1 MKSVAL
7 TPAMVMSSNNVQAL
21 VGLAVIVLIAAV
33 VLRII
38 LSSRRKRVEEASIF
52 LVMPQPDLAARLAR
66 VLGETASQ
74 LSAGPPAYLRVAFL
88 PDRVEDWFPIKFAKL
103 VAASL
108 THPGE
113 TIRGALAKDQ
123 IQIKR
128 RRRFLPILATL
139 AIVYLALGLYV
150 SYLAFFSQFAH
161 LRVVNQAYKKF
172 DADTLIEKL
181 YYPPQMLRGPPP
193 TGSAMNLEEIRARV
207 EIHKR
212 EVALAREK
220 AEKEKKEKE
229 EAERKAAEEAAKV
242 AAQNKPTPTPE
253 TKIGE
258 INIAPI
264 KDTIGNLY
272 KLFDAGGL
280 DIPEV
285 RFSMLAG
292 FKVMP
297 DGSFE
302 HIRIITSSGSKII
315 DRNALEILSNIG
327 ESHSL
332 GIVSVLSSPT
342 ISLEITDE
350 VARIRIMAF
359 APTPEIAREKS
370 DLLNLLFWGL
380 RMKEKSADLGQLLK
394 MIKVKADGKRVD
406 TDLIVPRA
414 RAAEMFRA
422 WVANRDATPQ

>member
-1 MKSVAL
+1 MKSDAL
-7 TPAMVMSSNNVQAL
+7 TPMMIMSSNNVQAL
-21 VGLAVIVLIAAV
+21 IVLAVIMFIAAV
-33 VLRII
+33 ALKII
-38 LSSRRKRVEEASIF
+38 LSSRRNRGEEASIF
-52 LVMPQPDLAARLAR
+52 RVMPQPDLAERLAR
-66 VLGETASQ
+66 ALGNTAREF
-74 LSAGPPAYLRVAFL
+74 SAGPLSYLRVAFL
-88 PDRVEDWFPIKFAKL
+88 PDRIEDWFPIKFAKL
-103 VAASL
+103 VGASL

-123 IQIKR
+123 IQVKR

-139 AIVYLALGLYV
+139 AVVYFALGLYV

-161 LRVVNQAYKKF
+161 LRVVNKAYEKF
-172 DADTLIEKL
+172 NPDTLIAKI
-181 YYPPQMLRGPPP
+181 YYPPQMLRGAPRGP
-193 TGSAMNLEEIRARV
+193 AMTLEEIRARA
-207 EIHKR
+207 EKHKR
-212 EVALAREK
+212 ELALAREK

-229 EAERKAAEEAAKV
+229 EAGRKAAEEAAKV
-242 AAQNKPTPTPE
+242 AAQNKPAAE
-253 TKIGE
+253 TKLGE

-264 KDTIGNLY
+264 RDTVANLY

-302 HIRIITSSGSKII
+302 NIRIITSSGSKII

-327 ESHSL
+327 QSHALSQ
-332 GIVSVLSSPT
+332 VSVLSSPT
-342 ISLEITDE
+342 ISLDITED

-359 APTPEIAREKS
+359 APTPEIAKEKS
-370 DLLNLLFWGL
+370 DLLNVLFWAL
-380 RMKEKSADLGQLLK
+380 RMKEKSPDLGQLLK
-394 MIKVKADGKRVD
+394 LIKVKADGKRVD

-422 WVANRDATPQ
+422 WVANPGTPPQ

>member
-1 MKSVAL
+1 MF
-7 TPAMVMSSNNVQAL
+7 
-21 VGLAVIVLIAAV
+21 
-33 VLRII
+33 R
-38 LSSRRKRVEEASIF
+38 
-52 LVMPQPDLAARLAR
+52 VMPQPDLAARLVRA
-66 VLGETASQ
+66 VSETSRE
-74 LSAGPPAYLRVAFL
+74 LSAGPLSYLRIAFL
-88 PDRVEDWFPIKFAKL
+88 PDRAEDWFPIKFAKL
-103 VAASL
+103 VRTSL

-123 IQIKR
+123 IQVKR

-139 AIVYLALGLYV
+139 ALAYLALGAYV
-150 SYLAFFSQFAH
+150 AYLAFFSQFAH

-172 DADTLIEKL
+172 DPDTLIAKL
-181 YYPPQMLRGPPP
+181 YYPPQMLRGPAP
-193 TGSAMNLEEIRARV
+193 TGAAMNLEEIRARA
-207 EIHKR
+207 EEHKR
-212 EVALAREK
+212 ELALAREK
-220 AEKEKKEKE
+220 AERERKEKE
-229 EAERKAAEEAAKV
+229 EAERKAADEAAKI
-242 AAQNKPTPTPE
+242 AAQNKPTPE

-280 DIPEV
+280 DIPEM

-302 HIRIITSSGSKII
+302 NIRIITSSGSKII

-359 APTPEIAREKS
+359 APTPEIAQAKA
-370 DLLNLLFWGL
+370 DLLNLLFFGL

-422 WVANRDATPQ
+422 WVANRDSTPQ

>member
-1 MKSVAL
+1 MKSDAL
-7 TPAMVMSSNNVQAL
+7 TPTLLMSSNNVPAL
-21 VGLAVIVLIAAV
+21 VGFALLVLIAAV

-38 LSSRRKRVEEASIF
+38 LSSRRKRGEEASIF
-52 LVMPQPDLAARLAR
+52 RVMPQPDLAARLAR
-66 VLGETASQ
+66 VLSETTSE
-74 LSAGPPAYLRVAFL
+74 LSAGPLSYLRVAFL
-88 PDRVEDWFPIKFAKL
+88 PDRTEDWFPIKFAKL
-103 VAASL
+103 VGASVS
-108 THPGE
+108 HPGE

-123 IQIKR
+123 IQVKR

-139 AIVYLALGLYV
+139 AIVYLALGVYV
-150 SYLAFFSQFAH
+150 AYLAFFSQFAH

-172 DADTLIEKL
+172 DPDTIIAKL
-181 YYPPQMLRGPPP
+181 YYPPQMLRGPAPAASP
-193 TGSAMNLEEIRARV
+193 MKLEEIRARA
-207 EIHKR
+207 EEHKR
-212 EVALAREK
+212 ELALAKEK

-229 EAERKAAEEAAKV
+229 EAERKAADEAAKI
-242 AAQNKPTPTPE
+242 AAQNKPAPE

-280 DIPEV
+280 DIPEMK
-285 RFSMLAG
+285 FSMLAG

-302 HIRIITSSGSKII
+302 NIRIITSSGSKII

-380 RMKEKSADLGQLLK
+380 RMKEKSPDLGQLLK

-422 WVANRDATPQ
+422 WVANREASPQ